1 MLYDRVDRKIIL
13 DEARYILATKGT
25 VRMAAKQFGRSKSS
39 IHKDM
44 RDRLLAINRVI
55 AVEVAK
61 VLDTNLVERT
71 MRGGMAT
78 KRKYE
83 ERRN

>member
-1 MLYDRVDRKIIL
+1 MYYDRVDKKT
-13 DEARYILATKGT
+13 ILAEAEYIINTKGT
-25 VRMAAKQFGRSKSS
+25 VRMAADKFGRSKSAV
-39 IHKDM
+39 HRDM
-44 RDRLLAINRVI
+44 RHVLPAINRVV

>member
-1 MLYDRVDRKIIL
+1 MYYDRVDKKTIL
-13 DEARYILATKGT
+13 DEAKYIITTKGT

-44 RDRLLAINRVI
+44 RDRLPFISRVI